1 MKLVKTI
8 YADNKVKNIFESESE
23 QAYVELANVLMQ
35 KIDKK
40 YKIDIRKDSVYR
52 TIKINLYF
60 ESFETKYKYHYEFS
74 EINEWIDLR

>member
-8 YADNKVKNIFESESE
+8 YANNKIKNIFESENE

>member
-8 YADNKVKNIFESESE
+8 YANNKVQNIFESENE
-23 QAYVELANVLMQ
+23 KAYVELANVLMQ

-40 YKIDIRKDSVYR
+40 YKIDIKKDSVYR

-60 ESFETKYKYHYEFS
+60 ESFGTKYKYHYEFT
-74 EINEWIDLR
+74 EIDEWLDLR

>member
-8 YADNKVKNIFESESE
+8 YANNKLQNIFESENE
-23 QAYVELANVLMQ
+23 KAYVELANVLMN

-40 YKIDIRKDSVYR
+40 YKIDIKKDSVYR

-60 ESFETKYKYHYEFS
+60 ESFETKYKYHYEFT
-74 EINEWIDLR
+74 EIDEWIDLR

>member
-8 YADNKVKNIFESESE
+8 YANNKVKNIFESENE